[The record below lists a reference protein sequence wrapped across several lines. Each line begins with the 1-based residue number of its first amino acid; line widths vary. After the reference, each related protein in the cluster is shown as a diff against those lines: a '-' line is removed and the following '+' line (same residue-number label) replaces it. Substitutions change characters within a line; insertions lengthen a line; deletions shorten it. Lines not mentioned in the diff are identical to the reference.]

1 MKEFIL
7 IAIALFNIYNN
18 GLVIMRSIENCGI
31 TWVKKGTDGLCES
44 EEDVVR
50 GISRDYSFVASLTTW
65 FEIQPAPPYSA
76 RRNTIKIVRVE
87 RGETPSAHKKIN
99 IHAHICV

>member
-1 MKEFIL
+1 MARVHPLKSKMFNIFKNGGLYMKEFIL

-31 TWVKKGTDGLCES
+31 TWVMKGTDGLCES

-50 GISRDYSFVASLTTW
+50 GISRDYSFVGSR
-65 FEIQPAPPYSA
+65 SVVD
-76 RRNTIKIVRVE
+76 NVV
-87 RGETPSAHKKIN
+87 
-99 IHAHICV
+99 